1 MARKHTVLAGPEKV
15 AILMISLGDELA
27 SKVLEN
33 LDDKEIHQVVNYM
46 SYMESATP
54 GQIED
59 VTKDFFAELEGGEGG
74 MLAGG
79 KDYLRKMLG
88 RAMDVKKV
96 DDIMNKIMTPT
107 TSEELSGGL
116 EAIQR
121 LDAKTMTGFLRNE
134 HPQTV
139 ALVLAHLEPNHAANI
154 LKALPER
161 FQSEV
166 MLRMAT
172 LERVSPATL
181 QDLDQALAAEF
192 HEAGAIEGSALGGVE
207 AVAEIVNNLD
217 QNMEVSIL
225 SEIESINPELAENI
239 KQLMFVFED
248 LTTLDDR
255 GMQAVLK
262 EISSEDLILA
272 LKTASGPLKEKI
284 FKNMSKRASQMLAE
298 DLEAMGPVRLSEV
311 EKAQQSII
319 LTVKRLEEEGKVV
332 RASGGEELV

>member
-1 MARKHTVLAGPEKV
+1 
-15 AILMISLGDELA
+15 MISLGDELA